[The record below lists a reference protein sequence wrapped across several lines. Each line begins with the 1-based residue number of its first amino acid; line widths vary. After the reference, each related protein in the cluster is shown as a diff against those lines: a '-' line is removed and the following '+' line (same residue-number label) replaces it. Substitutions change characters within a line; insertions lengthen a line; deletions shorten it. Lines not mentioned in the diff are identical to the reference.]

1 MISTGFA
8 RKLGAI
14 PEQIRRKSRTNPAE
28 IARDF
33 SALKIACSSNKYR
46 FVFFIAWLA
55 YFGVAQDRLRL
66 GRVVEHSEKMLK

>member
-1 MISTGFA
+1 MHALRWIHAQSLSDLRVISTGIA

-33 SALKIACSSNKYR
+33 SALCL
-46 FVFFIAWLA
+46 FLF
-55 YFGVAQDRLRL
+55 L
-66 GRVVEHSEKMLK
+66 GDAFLLH